1 MKLFRL
7 FITGISC
14 IVVVACSSSPSPV
27 LPPVKLTH
35 VKNEVLITHDWTR
48 QVDRG
53 ASFAYLKLKPVI
65 EGNKVYSVD
74 HSGYLQLTD
83 LKNRDQLWVVQ
94 LDTTVTTGPAL
105 QEKQLYIG
113 TSQGEVI
120 ALSPDNGEI
129 RWRKSLSSE
138 VLVTPR
144 AENGIVVVRTV
155 DGKLYGLNATDGS
168 ERWIYSREVPLLT
181 LRGISTPVISDGI
194 VIMGSDN
201 GKLAALTLQDGTVL
215 WESTIAVPQGRTEL
229 ERIIDIDA
237 ELVVV
242 KDVVYVVSYQ
252 GRLAAVQ
259 INSGRIHWARDM
271 SSYSGMVVDDYRVY
285 ISDSDG
291 YIWALNRFNGATI
304 WRNDKLLRRALTQP
318 VLQKSYLIVA
328 DYNGYLHWL
337 SREDGHISARK
348 RINEDHYLFTSTDP
362 ELEVLFDRAEN
373 VLATPVVNGETV
385 YALDRMG
392 LMSAFTLQ
400 P

>member
-7 FITGISC
+7 FIAGVSSIF
-14 IVVVACSSSPSPV
+14 VVACSSSPSPV
-27 LPPVKLTH
+27 LPPVKLSP

-65 EGNKVYSVD
+65 EGNKIYSVD
-74 HSGYLQLTD
+74 YTGHLQLTD
-83 LKNRDQLWVVQ
+83 LITRDQTW
-94 LDTTVTTGPAL
+94 
-105 QEKQLYIG
+105 EKQLNTTISTGPSLQGGQLYVG

-120 ALSPDNGEI
+120 ALSPENGEL
-129 RWRKSLSSE
+129 RWRKTLSSE
-138 VLVTPR
+138 VLATPR
-144 AENGIVVVRTV
+144 ADNGIVVVRTV
-155 DGKLYGLNATDGS
+155 DGKLYGLNAADGS
-168 ERWIYSREVPLLT
+168 ERWIYSRDVPLLT
-181 LRGISTPVISDGI
+181 LRGTSAPVISDGI
-194 VIMGSDN
+194 VIMGSDS

-215 WESTIAVPQGRTEL
+215 WETTVAVPQGRTEL

-271 SSYSGMVVDDYRVY
+271 SSYAGMDVDAYRVY
-285 ISDSDG
+285 LTDAEG
-291 YIWALNRFNGATI
+291 YVWALNRFNGATI
-304 WRNDKLLRRALTQP
+304 WRNDNLLRRSLTQP
-318 VLQKSYLIVA
+318 VLQKGYLVVA
-328 DYNGYLHWL
+328 DYNGYVHWL
-337 SREDGHISARK
+337 SREDGHIAARK

-362 ELEVLFDRAEN
+362 ELEALFDRAEN
-373 VLATPVVNGETV
+373 VLVTPIVNGETV
-385 YALDRMG
+385 FALDRMG
-392 LMSAFTLQ
+392 LMSAFTLK